1 MYQSHLSR
9 SSFSTSAIRLL
20 ELMARQI
27 RLQQP
32 NSATFLWAMIT
43 SHSYLASFSVV
54 SADSI
59 ASCKS
64 FSNSRMLR
72 SKKSFCD
79 WMRCDSTFEQTLW
92 LSTVDL
98 FQVRAW
104 PPTVFLWSDLLR
116 RSVKRWQNYL
126 VNTNIHFRN
135 HAQNYATPGVCVS
148 LTEQSKNIR
157 TQQEAR
163 FLGDTQHEFTQGEAH
178 CSLLDASTTNR
189 RTTGS
194 RISLVH
200 VCKLLGDV
208 MNSSLRNINGPKISK
223 HWILSMYM

>member
-1 MYQSHLSR
+1 MCNLGTTNWMFGSCDVCTEAGTFMLDTWSAAGWRRFSQLKHL
-9 SSFSTSAIRLL
+9 LL
-20 ELMARQI
+20 RPI
-27 RLQQP
+27 
-32 NSATFLWAMIT
+32 FL
-43 SHSYLASFSVV
+43 
-54 SADSI
+54 SI
-59 ASCKS
+59 
-64 FSNSRMLR
+64 F
-72 SKKSFCD
+72 
-79 WMRCDSTFEQTLW
+79 
-92 LSTVDL
+92 
-98 FQVRAW
+98 RAW

-189 RTTGS
+189 RSPTGS